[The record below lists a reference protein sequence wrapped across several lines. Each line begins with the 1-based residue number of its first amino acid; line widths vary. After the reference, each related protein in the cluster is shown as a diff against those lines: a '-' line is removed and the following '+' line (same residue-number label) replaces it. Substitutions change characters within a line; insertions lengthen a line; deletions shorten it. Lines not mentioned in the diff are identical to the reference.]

1 MEKIIFSMLKRIL
14 VIAALSVFWNVVE
27 LHAQSAVYFCKLTGN
42 YGFCHGGKSLMAVRE
57 CAYKQCLEN
66 NGIQPTVININENK
80 GFGAICIGTNYD
92 GDTVIGVASGYL
104 TQIEADDAA
113 REACENEGAVKLKVK
128 ERWEDK

>member
-1 MEKIIFSMLKRIL
+1 MLKRIL
-14 VIAALSVFWNVVE
+14 VVTLLSVICIGTK
-27 LHAQSAVYFCKLTGN
+27 LSAQTAVYFCKLTGK
-42 YGFCHGGKSLMAVRE
+42 YGFCYGGKSVMAARK

-66 NGIQPTVININENK
+66 GGTQPTVINTNENK

-92 GDTVIGVASGYL
+92 GDTVIGVSSGYT

-113 REACENEGAVKLKVK
+113 REACENEGALKLKVK